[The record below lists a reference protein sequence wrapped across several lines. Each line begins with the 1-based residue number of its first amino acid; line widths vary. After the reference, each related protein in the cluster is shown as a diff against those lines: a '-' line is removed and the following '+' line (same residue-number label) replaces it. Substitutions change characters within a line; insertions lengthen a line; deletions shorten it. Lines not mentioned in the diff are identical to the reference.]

1 MARLVTKFKFL
12 KPGDRKGAGGYAK
25 YIATREGV
33 EKIDDSQRLAPATK
47 QQEKLI
53 VKILEDFP
61 DSATL
66 MEYADY
72 QSEPNM
78 GNASEFISRAIEDNA
93 DDLLSSKTYADY
105 IATRPRAQRFGSH
118 GLFTDDGVRVQLDK
132 VSEELNLHEGN
143 VWTAIISLRREDA
156 ERLGFNS
163 GERWRDMLRAQTQ
176 ELSDAFHIPMTDLK
190 WFAAFHNEGHHPHVH
205 LMVYS
210 ANPKEGYL
218 SPKGVEHLRSSLAK
232 EIFAQYLFSV
242 YEKQTEHRN
251 ELRMQSKE
259 LIAGIVAKINGG
271 TYDNPVLEQKLS
283 QLAEKLSKTS
293 GKKVYGY
300 LKADVKDLV
309 DSIVDEVAADRRIS
323 ALYDLWYQQRE
334 EVIRTYTENLP
345 ERVPLSQNK
354 EFKSVRNAVIQEAMG
369 IVFNREQVDL
379 PDDSVLPDPDPT
391 AEEAESA
398 EQPTEKKNDS
408 SMWSL
413 YRQAKEMLDQD
424 SEYYDP
430 NRAVELL
437 IQAANMGCGVAKYRL
452 GKMFLRGDEVPQ
464 NVDYA
469 LRWLEESVSEDNQ
482 YAEYL
487 LGKTLLRGELVDL
500 DTERGEDLLRRSAAQ
515 GNRYACYTLG
525 KALLDGS
532 LLPQNIE
539 EAVRLLQTSAEKGF
553 PNAQFLVGKLLY
565 QGELMP
571 KNVENAIAYLE
582 SASAAGNPF
591 AAYLAGKIRLT
602 EDSVRD
608 VLRAIENFE
617 IAAKEGNDYA
627 EYQLG
632 RLYLYGRDVE
642 QDYEKAMEYLHA
654 SADHGNVYAQQLLHS
669 IRSGRNWSAAMGS
682 IRLLQHISRI
692 IQNRL
697 EDERKGRIH
706 AIDHK
711 LKRKI
716 DEKKQAHGIKQ

>member
-1 MARLVTKFKFL
+1 MQEH
-12 KPGDRKGAGGYAK
+12 KPLYL
-25 YIATREGV
+25 YSREEALRHG
-33 EKIDDSQRLAPATK
+33 ERDQWRDSYRENCDCA
-47 QQEKLI
+47 
-53 VKILEDFP
+53 
-61 DSATL
+61 
-66 MEYADY
+66 
-72 QSEPNM
+72 
-78 GNASEFISRAIEDNA
+78 RAIERAIAENYRDNCLGNCA
-93 DDLLSSKTYADY
+93 GSILDRYGFTRVNWVLANTMQQKSYDGRFSEGNKRWAKQFYIPNDDIRWHFTVE
-105 IATRPRAQRFGSH
+105 SH
-118 GLFTDDGVRVQLDK
+118 PGLTNLFVEQVRDAWQSLGLFDASHCLPDDSDQDYTGKVVVIDPNILKDK
-132 VSEELNLHEGN
+132 
-143 VWTAIISLRREDA
+143 
-156 ERLGFNS
+156 
-163 GERWRDMLRAQTQ
+163 
-176 ELSDAFHIPMTDLK
+176 
-190 WFAAFHNEGHHPHVH
+190 
-205 LMVYS
+205 Y
-210 ANPKEGYL
+210 
-218 SPKGVEHLRSSLAK
+218 
-232 EIFAQYLFSV
+232 
-242 YEKQTEHRN
+242 
-251 ELRMQSKE
+251 KE

-283 QLAEKLSKTS
+283 QLAEKLSRTS

-309 DSIVDEVAADRRIS
+309 DSIVDEVASDRRI
-323 ALYDLWYQQRE
+323 AVLYDLWYEQRE

-345 ERVPLSQNK
+345 ERVPLSQNN

-369 IVFNREQVDL
+369 IVLNREQSDL
-379 PDDSVLPDPDPT
+379 PDDSDLPEPDPT
-391 AEEAESA
+391 AEETESA
-398 EQPTEKKNDS
+398 EQPTEKKKDA
-408 SMWSL
+408 SMWSF

-424 SEYYDP
+424 SEDYDP

-437 IQAANMGCGVAKYRL
+437 IRAANMGCGVAKYRL

-469 LRWLEESVSEDNQ
+469 LRWLEESVSEGNQ

-487 LGKTLLRGELVDL
+487 LGKTLLRGELDDQ
-500 DTERGEDLLRRSAAQ
+500 DTERGENLLRRSAAQ

-532 LLPQNIE
+532 LLPQNVE
-539 EAVRLLQTSAEKGF
+539 EAIRLLQTSAEKGF
-553 PNAQFLVGKLLY
+553 PNAQYLIGKLLY
-565 QGELMP
+565 QGELMT
-571 KNVENAIAYLE
+571 KDVEKAIAYLE

-591 AAYLAGKIRLT
+591 AAYLAGKIRFT
-602 EDSVRD
+602 EDDVKD

-617 IAAKEGNDYA
+617 TAAKEGNDYA

-682 IRLLQHISRI
+682 LRLLQHISRI

-716 DEKKQAHGIKQ
+716 DEKKQAHGIRQ